1 MRGLHMKK
9 AVIKWSIFL
18 AIVLIAVCAIR
29 VNRSHLVLYSQ
40 IERIEFQ
47 GYHSCDGPVSETV
60 VLSEDEARKVLTHF
74 NFSSYAGQVNAEGC
88 THDFKFVIYLK
99 NGKLIRI
106 NEAGHFGL
114 EVEQPK
120 GQYWIKSDALA
131 NYAQELIEKYGL
143 LVSE

>member
-1 MRGLHMKK
+1 MKK
-9 AVIKWSIFL
+9 LIIKWSIFL
-18 AIVLIAVCAIR
+18 AMVLIAVCAIR
-29 VNRSHLVLYSQ
+29 FNRSQLVLYTQ

-60 VLSEDEARKVLTHF
+60 VLSEGEARKVLTHL

-88 THDFKFVIYLK
+88 TSDFKFAIYLK

-106 NEAGHFGL
+106 SEAGRFGL

-120 GQYWIKSDALA
+120 GQYWVKSNALA
-131 NYAQELIEKYGL
+131 NYAHELIEKYGL